1 MQFMFVLVL
10 ALVVALIIY
19 FMGRKAGYAQGR
31 IDEGKD
37 WATKIREIDE

>member
-1 MQFMFVLVL
+1 MQLLIVIVL
-10 ALVVALIIY
+10 AIVVGSTIY

-31 IDEGKD
+31 LDEGKD

>member
-1 MQFMFVLVL
+1 MQFLFILVFVLV
-10 ALVVALIIY
+10 VGSTIY

-37 WATKIREIDE
+37 WETKIREVDD